1 MGDDSE
7 TTVVPVMAGDWP
19 APRAMR
25 LRLRFGDRE
34 LLVEERHS
42 SLTMG
47 RADDN
52 DLVVKGHLI
61 SRLHVRI
68 EISRNTFVLIDQS
81 TNGTFVQTADGE
93 ELFAR
98 HDSLK
103 LKGQGLIGL
112 GRLPAQGSP
121 HTIHFTCEEV

>member
-1 MGDDSE
+1 L
-7 TTVVPVMAGDWP
+7 A
-19 APRAMR
+19 RATR

-81 TNGTFVQTADGE
+81 TNGTFVLTADGE

>member
-1 MGDDSE
+1 
-7 TTVVPVMAGDWP
+7 
-19 APRAMR
+19 MR
-25 LRLRFGDRE
+25 LRLRFDDRE
-34 LLVEERHS
+34 LLVDERRS

-47 RADDN
+47 RADEN
-52 DLVVKGHLI
+52 DVVVKAHLI
-61 SRLHVRI
+61 SRLHARI

-93 ELFAR
+93 QLFAR

-112 GRLPAQGSP
+112 GRLPEQGSP
-121 HTIHFTCEEV
+121 HTIGFTCEEV

>member
-7 TTVVPVMAGDWP
+7 TTVVPVIAGDWP

-42 SLTMG
+42 SLTVG

-52 DLVVKGHLI
+52 DLVMKAHLI
-61 SRLHVRI
+61 SRLHARI

-81 TNGTFVQTADGE
+81 TNGTFVQTVDGE
-93 ELFAR
+93 ESFLR

-103 LKGQGLIGL
+103 LKGEGMIGL
-112 GRLPAQGSP
+112 GRVPVQGSP
-121 HTIHFTCEEV
+121 HTIRFTCEDT

>member
-1 MGDDSE
+1 MGDESE
-7 TTVVPVMAGDWP
+7 TTVVPVIAGDWP

-25 LRLRFGDRE
+25 LRLRVDDRE
-34 LLVEERHS
+34 LLVEERRS

-61 SRLHVRI
+61 SRLHARI

-81 TNGTFVQTADGE
+81 MNGTFVQTADGE

-112 GRLPAQGSP
+112 
-121 HTIHFTCEEV
+121 

>member
-7 TTVVPVMAGDWP
+7 TTVVPVIAGDWP

-25 LRLRFGDRE
+25 LRLRFGDHE
-34 LLVEERHS
+34 LLVEGRPS
-42 SLTMG
+42 SLTIG

-61 SRLHVRI
+61 SRVHARI
-68 EISRNTFVLIDQS
+68 EISRNTFVLVDQS

-112 GRLPAQGSP
+112 GRLPEQGSP
-121 HTIHFTCEEV
+121 GTIRFSCEEV